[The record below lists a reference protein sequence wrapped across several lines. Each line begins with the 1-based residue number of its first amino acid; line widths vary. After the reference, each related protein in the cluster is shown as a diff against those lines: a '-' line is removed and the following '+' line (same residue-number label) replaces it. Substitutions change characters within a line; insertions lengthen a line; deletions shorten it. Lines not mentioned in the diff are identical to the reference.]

1 MNPPVAAPHGATK
14 FSERLLG
21 RASLACLALMLVLPF
36 QVWIKRPPVPTFH
49 AEALAAALGLAA
61 VTLGFPLWRPAGLP
75 RATWLPLGFVLLL
88 VVQIALGMAASADIA
103 LLAVLYLLWAMAL
116 VVLLRM
122 LCTLLGFEHV
132 VATLAWALALGA
144 TVSATIGMAQ
154 SIEYYGVFGRFIVAP
169 SKDRVWGNLAQP
181 NHLADY
187 LALGLASVAYLFA
200 GRRMSG
206 VLATLL
212 CALLAYVLVLTG
224 SRAAL
229 LYLAGFVV
237 LAAFHLWRRR
247 DDEHRRL
254 LGFSVLGLATA
265 TVLPYVLE
273 QWFPDLLSLDRTS
286 LERLED
292 GEYSNE
298 ARMGLWSAAWR
309 MFLETPLLGQGFRQ
323 FAYRYFTLGPDLA
336 PPHVPGFNDHAHNIV
351 LHIGAEFGAIGL
363 LVLFG
368 ATTAWL
374 MRVVRGGWTSSGWW
388 VLAMGTVLALH
399 SLLEYP
405 LWYLFFVG
413 AAAIVLGLGE
423 AHALQSRRLAVLPP
437 RGAMHADAPAEA
449 RPERWAPN
457 AGASRSAL
465 ALMLCACALGWF
477 VWAQLVRDYR
487 VLEGLSMFR
496 ERFVHAR
503 DLVDPQ
509 ARDRLL
515 EIRRTS
521 LLAPF
526 VDLALARTIQL
537 DRDRL
542 ADKLS
547 VNARA
552 MRMFPV
558 DDTVYRQAILL
569 AMHGDPAG
577 ALAQWDRAAKAFP
590 EYEAHA
596 RATLIRVRP
605 LAGGGIDPLLRHSAP
620 LQNAGNA
627 GGPPALTIERN

>member
-1 MNPPVAAPHGATK
+1 MNPVVAAPHGAPK

-21 RASLACLALMLVLPF
+21 HASLACLALLLVLPF

-75 RATWLPLGFVLLL
+75 RATWLPLGFVVLL
-88 VVQIALGMAASADIA
+88 VAQIALGTVASADIA
-103 LLAVLYLLWAMAL
+103 LLAVLYLLWATAL
-116 VVLLRM
+116 VVLLRV
-122 LCTLLGFEHV
+122 LCSLLGFEHV
-132 VATLAWALALGA
+132 VLALAWALALGA

-200 GRRMSG
+200 RRRMSG

-229 LYLAGFVV
+229 LYIAGFVV
-237 LAAFHLWRRR
+237 LAAFQLWRSR

-254 LGFSVLGLATA
+254 LGFSVLALATA

-273 QWFPDLLSLDRTS
+273 QWFPDILSLERTS
-286 LERLED
+286 LERLDD

-298 ARMGLWSAAWR
+298 ARMGLWGAAWR
-309 MFLETPLLGQGFRQ
+309 MFMETPLLGQGFRQ
-323 FAYRYFTLGPDLA
+323 FAYRYFMLGPDLA

-351 LHIGAEFGAIGL
+351 LHVGAEFGAIGL

-368 ATTAWL
+368 ATAAWL
-374 MRVVRGGWTSSGWW
+374 MRVARGGCTSSGWW
-388 VLAMGTVLALH
+388 LLAMGTVLALH

-413 AAAIVLGLGE
+413 TAAIVLGLGE
-423 AHALQSRRLAVLPP
+423 AHALQSRRLAAMPP
-437 RGAMHADAPAEA
+437 QGAMPAAAAGA
-449 RPERWAPN
+449 RPVRLAAS
-457 AGASRSAL
+457 AGSSRSAM

-477 VWAQLVRDYR
+477 TWAQLVRDYR

-542 ADKLS
+542 ADKLA

-569 AMHGDPAG
+569 AMHGDPSG

-605 LAGGGIDPLLRHSAP
+605 LAGGGIDPLLQHSAP
-620 LQNAGNA
+620 LQNAG
-627 GGPPALTIERN
+627 GSPVLSIERN